1 MITHPTPTG
10 WQLIYQRAHALLS
23 AQIALHWR
31 EDQRPERWMETLA
44 AITQHDDGGREW
56 EGKDLL
62 TPAGAPKDFTMS
74 LGGSGIEKAAEAVTH
89 ARYQGRYIALL
100 QSMHVTTLY
109 QADESAEM
117 RAFLDA
123 QREAQAGWRRALGMT
138 KADAEACY
146 RLLYLC
152 DAFSLVL
159 CQRQLPPDGR
169 QIEIGQGPDG
179 TACFARR
186 LLTVGA
192 DPGTEASDTIALTVE
207 PWPFQPDAFEIGIEA
222 TTIDGLTFESD
233 DALVDAMRNGDI
245 GVLTWQ
251 FQKPS

>member
-10 WQLIYQRAHALLS
+10 WQIIYQRAHALLS
-23 AQIALHWR
+23 GQIALHWR
-31 EDQRPERWMETLA
+31 NDQRPDRWMETLA

-74 LGGSGIEKAAEAVTH
+74 LGGAGVDKAAEAVTH

-100 QSMHVTTLY
+100 QSMHITTLY
-109 QADESAEM
+109 QSSDDAEM
-117 RAFLDA
+117 QAFLDT
-123 QREAQAGWRRALGMT
+123 QRDAQAAWRRALGMT
-138 KADAEACY
+138 KAEAEACY

-169 QIEIGQGPDG
+169 QIEIGHGPDG
-179 TACFARR
+179 TAYFARR
-186 LLTVGA
+186 VTHGGS
-192 DPGTEASDTIALTVE
+192 DPGTEAGDTTVLTVE
-207 PWPFQPDAFEIGIEA
+207 PWPFEADGFEVGIEA

-233 DALVDAMRNGDI
+233 AALVEAMQRGEI

-251 FQKPS
+251 MRQ